1 MSARPT
7 KLTNLTI
14 TGDLVVGGSSTV
26 SGSSIVN
33 GVIGENVTVDTGKT
47 LAVTT
52 ADKLTVGGK
61 IIPQTFLITR
71 AIFDGATTAAF
82 DSVVSVPVACKLVS
96 ASIRYQTASSAAET
110 LMAKKVPSGTAKAS
124 GTDML
129 SAGMALNGTAD
140 TNVAGSLHATAGN
153 YTLAAGDG
161 VGFVA
166 SGTPTALDGVGITLE
181 FQRV

>member
-7 KLTNLTI
+7 KLTNLTV
-14 TGDLVVGGSSTV
+14 TGNLVVGGSSTV

-61 IIPQTFLITR
+61 IIPQTFLVQIR
-71 AIFDGATTAAF
+71 A
-82 DSVVSVPVACKLVS
+82 DSVVYVLPVACKVVS
-96 ASIRYQTASSAAET
+96 VKERHTTAESTAAT
-110 LMAKKVPSGTAKAS
+110 LTAMVNKVPSGTAIGS
-124 GTDML
+124 GTNCL
-129 SAGMALNGTAD
+129 SAGINMKATAN
-140 TNVAGSLHATAGN
+140 TNQTGSLHATAGN
-153 YTLAAGDG
+153 YTFAAGDG
-161 VGFVA
+161 VGAVLSTSA
-166 SGTPTALDGVGITLE
+166 TELALESITVE